1 MSRVRWTY
9 ALKLRS
15 DPYDVPTEREFATS
29 MFLTGLVILVLA
41 VGIAVS
47 ATWYTTR
54 LYEPEIHAQA
64 IRTATLLPLVIV
76 PLCTA
81 IIGYQGYRNHKKML
95 AVAHLARTDE
105 MTGLSNRR
113 AFMHTAETLFAETDF
128 EYSGLGLFIVDLDH
142 FKQVNDVHGHET
154 GDQVLIHASQ
164 QILAAVTEDCFVARL
179 GGEEFG
185 VLVPF
190 HAVPQLHQMA
200 EAIRFQVA
208 SNPCLH
214 DDLTI
219 PISASV
225 GVGIAHP
232 RDTVSSVLCRAD
244 DALYEAKDKGRNRF
258 VVAA

>member
-1 MSRVRWTY
+1 M
-9 ALKLRS
+9 KHKS
-15 DPYDVPTEREFATS
+15 DPYNVPTEHEFAATT
-29 MFLTGLVILVLA
+29 MLTGLVILVIA
-41 VGIAVS
+41 VGIAVGV
-47 ATWYTTR
+47 TWFTTR
-54 LYEPEIHAQA
+54 AYEPEIHQRAL
-64 IRTATLLPLVIV
+64 RTAFFLPLFIV

-81 IIGYQGYRNHKKML
+81 IIGHQGYRNHKRML

-105 MTGLSNRR
+105 MTGLANRR
-113 AFMHTAETLFAETDF
+113 AFMHTADSLFAETDF
-128 EYSGLGLFIVDLDH
+128 EYSGLGIFIIALDH

-154 GDQVLIHASQ
+154 GDQVLIHASN
-164 QILAAVTEDCFVARL
+164 QIRAAVTDDCFVARL

-208 SNPCLH
+208 SNPCIYE
-214 DDLTI
+214 DLTI

>member
-1 MSRVRWTY
+1 M
-9 ALKLRS
+9 KHKS
-15 DPYDVPTEREFATS
+15 DPYNVPTEHEFAATT
-29 MFLTGLVILVLA
+29 MLTGLVILVIA
-41 VGIAVS
+41 VGIAVGV
-47 ATWYTTR
+47 TWFTTR
-54 LYEPEIHAQA
+54 AYEPEIHQRAL
-64 IRTATLLPLVIV
+64 RTAFFLPLFIV

-81 IIGYQGYRNHKKML
+81 IIGHQGYRNHKRML

-105 MTGLSNRR
+105 MTGLANRR
-113 AFMHTAETLFAETDF
+113 AFMHTADSLFAETDF
-128 EYSGLGLFIVDLDH
+128 EYSGLGIFIIDLDH

-154 GDQVLIHASQ
+154 GDQVLIHASN
-164 QILAAVTEDCFVARL
+164 QIRAAVTDDCFVARL

-208 SNPCLH
+208 SNPCIH
-214 DDLTI
+214 EDLTI